1 LQTLFYEDDY
11 RSNANVAE
19 AFFLWSKQKARKPLA
34 LPSTHDEMMS
44 TLPLSVSDCNLDN
57 NSFQSLFSSLFI
69 DKPFQEGKKAKRRT
83 EKFLPRRKGFT
94 CLALSMPMSE
104 LKIFRNIFRS
114 FGGVK
119 AAVENS
125 LEQV

>member
-1 LQTLFYEDDY
+1 MLLKLSFYGRNRRRE
-11 RSNANVAE
+11 S
-19 AFFLWSKQKARKPLA
+19 LS
-34 LPSTHDEMMS
+34 PSTHDEMMS